1 MLGQG
6 LALVVVASGVWVG
19 EARTIRSDVDIFPK
33 AALIKVSMSES
44 SSHSASGDDIGIDTS
59 GEGSVRGVDIDTG
72 ESASG
77 DSSSSSSSSS
87 GSNSTGS
94 VATPPPKRRKD
105 EQDRGAENSC
115 LCRSWQGLAMA
126 HTLPTRCV

>member
-6 LALVVVASGVWVG
+6 LALVVVAPGVWVG
-19 EARTIRSDVDIFPK
+19 EARTTRSDVDVFPK
-33 AALIKVSMSES
+33 AALIKVGMSES
-44 SSHSASGDDIGIDTS
+44 SSHSASGDDAGADTS
-59 GEGSVRGVDIDTG
+59 GEGSSIRGVDTDTG
-72 ESASG
+72 ESVSG
-77 DSSSSSSSSS
+77 DSSSSSS

-105 EQDRGAENSC
+105 EQERGAENSVQR
-115 LCRSWQGLAMA
+115 RSWQGVAMA